1 MGECKLAMDQPG
13 QLMSFRAPTAS
24 TLPSFEP
31 DKVSACW
38 LRITPVGGWDYPLA
52 WTKSYDRSAGVAV

>member
-38 LRITPVGGWDYPLA
+38 LRITPVVDFLQMKDGCVY
-52 WTKSYDRSAGVAV
+52 TKGYLER